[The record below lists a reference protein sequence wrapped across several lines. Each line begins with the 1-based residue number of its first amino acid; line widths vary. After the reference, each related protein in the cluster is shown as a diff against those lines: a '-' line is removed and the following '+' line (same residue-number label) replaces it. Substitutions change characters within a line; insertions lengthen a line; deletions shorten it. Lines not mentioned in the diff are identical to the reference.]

1 MVNTPFVYTKSP
13 PYNSPSPHGTHK
25 SHVKNVKRI
34 IVTRSS
40 SQPVPTHK
48 YFFGEFALRR
58 LYST

>member
-13 PYNSPSPHGTHK
+13 PQRNHK
-25 SHVKNVKRI
+25 SRVKNVKRI
-34 IVTRSS
+34 IVIKPRAQSA
-40 SQPVPTHK
+40 PAYK